1 MVLSDRANIDPA
13 LLPPSPRAAY
23 YHGLRVYHQIQV
35 WIKLSEKDI
44 NPMNWGWEMENG
56 KFSPIMTDNEAGP
69 PDILKVIRCG
79 CEGTCG
85 KRCSCRKAGL
95 KCTSLC
101 KECNGIICTNAP
113 VIDTEQE
120 RDEEDRNFLDIFN

>member
-1 MVLSDRANIDPA
+1 
-13 LLPPSPRAAY
+13 
-23 YHGLRVYHQIQV
+23 
-35 WIKLSEKDI
+35 
-44 NPMNWGWEMENG
+44 MNWGWEMENG

-120 RDEEDRNFLDIFN
+120 RDEEDRNFLDIFNQVINNCLFVSNRKTEDLYMFRFVWD